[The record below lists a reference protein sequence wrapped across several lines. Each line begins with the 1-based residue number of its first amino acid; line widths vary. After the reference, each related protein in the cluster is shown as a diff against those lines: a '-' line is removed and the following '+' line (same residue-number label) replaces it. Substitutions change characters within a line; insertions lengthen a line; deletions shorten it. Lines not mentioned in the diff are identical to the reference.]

1 VPLLS
6 TRTSMHPTLEPRPAI
21 ALVDLE
27 GLGMF
32 LLLSGIFLAAGEG
45 WLEGSSQYGRA
56 ETAATSSDD
65 QV

>member
-1 VPLLS
+1 
-6 TRTSMHPTLEPRPAI
+6 MHPTLEPRPAI

-45 WLEGSSQYGRA
+45 WLEGSSQYGGSA
-56 ETAATSSDD
+56 DGGAATSSPSD